1 MKVLLIEDHPKTV
14 QSIKQGLEENQI
26 DVDFA
31 FDGYAGKLLAQRNE
45 YDVIITDVIV
55 PHSNG
60 LELCR
65 FFRDTGIRTPI
76 IIVSA
81 LDTIED
87 KIIGLEA
94 GADDYLVKPF
104 EFREL
109 LARIKALSRR
119 RIDILSS
126 SNILKYEDIEMNL
139 QTKKIIRQNISIELT
154 PKEFALLEYFIRNK
168 EKVVTKNEI
177 IEYVWDINFETGT
190 NLVEVYV
197 NYLRNK
203 IDKPFEHKLI
213 HTRFGVGYIFQ
224 KDQVS

>member
-1 MKVLLIEDHPKTV
+1 MKVLIIEDHPKTV
-14 QSIKQGLEENQI
+14 QSIKQGLEENKI
-26 DVDFA
+26 EVDFA
-31 FDGYAGKLLAQRNE
+31 FDGYTGKLLAQRNN
-45 YDVIITDVIV
+45 YDVIITDIIV

-65 FFRDTGIRTPI
+65 FFRLIGIKTPV

-81 LDTIED
+81 LDSTED

-119 RIDILSS
+119 STDVFAL
-126 SNILKYEDIEMNL
+126 NNLLKYADIEMNL
-139 QTKKIIRQNISIELT
+139 HTKKVVRQGKMIDLT

-168 EKVVTKNEI
+168 EKVLSKNEI

-190 NLVEVYV
+190 NVVEVYV

-203 IDKPFEHKLI
+203 VDKGFEKKLI

-224 KDQVS
+224 IDEES